1 MHKGG
6 QNDAIKILWGKKT
19 DLGVLYDVPLTA
31 VLLEIMFIS
40 GVKGNF
46 MTSLLL
52 TL

>member
-1 MHKGG
+1 MPLKSYG
-6 QNDAIKILWGKKT
+6 GKKP

-52 TL
+52 AL